1 MKKILKLFS
10 LMLITCLIFTG
21 CEKDEDPNPETPIVD
36 ENEQV
41 EKKIHTTEVS
51 MFNGEFNDKYVVLK
65 VQNDNDKPV
74 YLNYSFEMFDKNKIK
89 LYNKEVYVRVGS
101 KDSAYVVAIQDLE
114 EKSFNSY
121 TYTMKVQK
129 DKLEDYDLIKSNIK
143 VDYSNN
149 GKEII
154 VNLNNIGNR
163 TTTAYALVFFY
174 KNNSLVAVKDATS
187 YNLVPYKVD
196 NISVSYP
203 IKTIKEK
210 ISFDKVQV
218 VLNEVS
224 TEL

>member
-1 MKKILKLFS
+1 MKKYIKLFS
-10 LMLITCLIFTG
+10 LLLITCLIISG
-21 CEKDEDPNPETPIVD
+21 CTKDEEPLPEKPVGN
-36 ENEQV
+36 ENEKV
-41 EKKIHTTEVS
+41 EEKIHTSEVS

-74 YLNYSFEMFDKNKIK
+74 YLNYSFEMFDKNKVK

-101 KDSAYVVAIQDLE
+101 KDSAYVVAVQDLE
-114 EKSFNSY
+114 ESSFDSY

-129 DKLEDYDLIKSNIK
+129 DKLEDYENIKNNVK
-143 VDYSNN
+143 VDYTNN
-149 GKEII
+149 GKEIS
-154 VNLNNIGNR
+154 VSFNNVGNR
-163 TTTAYALVFFY
+163 TTTVYGLVFFY
-174 KNNSLVAVKDATS
+174 KNNTLVAVKEATS

-218 VLNEVS
+218 VINEVS